1 MGDGVGLSHLLGLTL
16 ADLILGKKT
25 PRTALPFVGH
35 RSREWEPEPLRYL
48 GATAAIMGV
57 DLADRLEERT
67 GRPSLISKLIAP
79 LTGH

>member
-1 MGDGVGLSHLLGLTL
+1 VG
-16 ADLILGKKT
+16 KT
-25 PRTALPFVGH
+25 TSRTALPFVGH
-35 RSREWEPEPLRYL
+35 RSRQWEPEPLRYL
-48 GATAAIMGV
+48 GATAAIIGV